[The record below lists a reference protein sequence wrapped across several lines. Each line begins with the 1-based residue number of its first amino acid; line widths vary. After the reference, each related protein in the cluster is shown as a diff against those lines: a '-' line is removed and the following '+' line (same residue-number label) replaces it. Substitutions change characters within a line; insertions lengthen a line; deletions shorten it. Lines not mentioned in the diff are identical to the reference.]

1 MEKAKKNTASCPPHV
16 AVSSSRNE
24 ILSNNDERLS
34 NINYSIIRFVTVP
47 EAQKILQ
54 CSRQTASK
62 AIHLTNER
70 LSKQG
75 YFTVQ
80 GRCNRQAFY
89 ETLGIRF

>member
-1 MEKAKKNTASCPPHV
+1 MEAQKKATEEKDSSVDRNKNY
-16 AVSSSRNE
+16 E
-24 ILSNNDERLS
+24 F
-34 NINYSIIRFVTVP
+34 NINYTTVRFVTVA

-54 CSRQTASK
+54 CSRQTASR

-70 LSKQG
+70 LAKQG